1 MPVSKH
7 KVIITLL
14 ITFLIANVFNL
25 GFKDVILYANAQ
37 SNVIT
42 GQNIITPQG
51 SLSTITTAANAA
63 ANVVCN
69 TGTQAKLTISKIVQD
84 PNNLASGTDLST
96 LIFTITWTDN
106 GQTNVVTLN
115 GPTSSQGVC
124 ITAGHGFSVSETG
137 TPAGFTFNSQLS
149 GTCSGTA
156 VANQDV
162 SCVITN
168 TILTSTGQ
176 TNNNLIIPN
185 VAPSSPNTSNG
196 VQTQRLVTPQG
207 SLLSGTAGVAGPT
220 GSEASNVPT
229 DKQINPPEQT
239 CAANTVSGTVAGT
252 TAITA
257 EATRIPSASK
267 LVIDGSISLDK
278 VKAALNELGTN
289 TVLISLF
296 SDLKA
301 NDGLS
306 LNLANDQF
314 VGKVTVLSPDGAHQR
329 VINFNVKDVRTECQ
343 FVTLAEAIKGIAP
356 IGGLKAPTAANT
368 KPSDNKLLIGGQT
381 VSTVPKTDFPSVLNP
396 VFATCQTTA
405 TGGSGNGSVG
415 ANNADNIA
423 IYNVQGTVD
432 INQVSGKS
440 LDVQITSVIN
450 TADSNLVK
458 ITGKNSQFV
467 AVNLIADGTHQSSHV
482 VPFTLKNLFTDC
494 KKVDQ
499 ATNSIFRTLPHELNL
514 S

>member
-1 MPVSKH
+1 
-7 KVIITLL
+7 
-14 ITFLIANVFNL
+14 
-25 GFKDVILYANAQ
+25 
-37 SNVIT
+37 
-42 GQNIITPQG
+42 
-51 SLSTITTAANAA
+51 
-63 ANVVCN
+63 
-69 TGTQAKLTISKIVQD
+69 
-84 PNNLASGTDLST
+84 
-96 LIFTITWTDN
+96 
-106 GQTNVVTLN
+106 
-115 GPTSSQGVC
+115 
-124 ITAGHGFSVSETG
+124 
-137 TPAGFTFNSQLS
+137 LS